1 MSWFL
6 FIIKT
11 SPVNGNKINH
21 QYLPS
26 KFQTDL
32 KQEKNTILYY
42 FHEDIKILDETNKK
56 SIFFSNLGGATLFN
70 DNLDVIE
77 FYMFNSQHTLFLLFS
92 GLSHLGRK
100 WAASINRNSPSL
112 SDKLKF
118 ENYKKRMLV
127 QSNWGR
133 YTLKDYT
140 RNS

>member
-1 MSWFL
+1 MSWYFL
-6 FIIKT
+6 IIKT

-26 KFQTDL
+26 KFQTVL
-32 KQEKNTILYY
+32 KQEKYNLCCALHKAKYHII

-56 SIFFSNLGGATLFN
+56 SIFFSNVGAATVFN
-70 DNLDVIE
+70 DNPDVIE

-112 SDKLKF
+112 SDKLRF
-118 ENYKKRMLV
+118 ENYRKRMLV
-127 QSNWGR
+127 QSN
-133 YTLKDYT
+133 
-140 RNS
+140 